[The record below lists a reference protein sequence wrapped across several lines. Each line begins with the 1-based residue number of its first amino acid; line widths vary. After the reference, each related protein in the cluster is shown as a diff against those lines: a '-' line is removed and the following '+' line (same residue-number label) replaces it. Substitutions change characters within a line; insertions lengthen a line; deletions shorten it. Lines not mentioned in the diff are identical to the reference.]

1 MAQLDTKITFG
12 VTGAVTEVHVG
23 NPQGSSGQ
31 NASAPIDAPIIGPKV
46 QAPGGTVLTKTV
58 GSTRI
63 QNPA

>member
-1 MAQLDTKITFG
+1 MAQIDQKFSFG
-12 VTGAVTEVHVG
+12 NGISVEMHAG

-46 QAPGGTVLTKTV
+46 QAPGATVLTKTV